1 VSFDS
6 TVQSFVLTPFL
17 TATSGGRRV
26 SSFNDGTP
34 GALAFFWQAPTPP
47 GASEGRAYL
56 VSTQS
61 PFAIEL
67 IQRAVGTSVDGKFGD
82 LTRRA
87 VIADANVHGVPFPPE
102 EPALAPLMSYALN
115 RAFFGGVGRVALP
128 GSVVYPN
135 IVTAQRANGNSTRVV
150 IRDIATGQIVSM
162 VPTVING
169 QQVSIPSTATQPPP
183 STPTPESRPPVTP
196 QPTPTATTS
205 YGRLDV
211 TVRAPPA
218 SELPAGSRF
227 TGFTPW
233 TADGSNR
240 LIEQQV
246 RGEETHAVFDVAVPA
261 GGASNVPVGG
271 PFTIASADGAPHE
284 ARFQVVLPVRDGAV
298 TTAVIQIH
306 VSGSQVTAEVVSQ
319 STVPATAAQPQGQP
333 PVALPESRPESGLS
347 TYGNNALGNV
357 NVAQPPV
364 VQQPPAPTGMSTA
377 AKVGIGTAVAALV
390 VGGVWTFR
398 KQLGISKS

>member
-1 VSFDS
+1 MSFDS

-17 TATSGGRRV
+17 TATSGGRKV
-26 SSFNDGTP
+26 SSFADGTP
-34 GALAFFWQAPTPP
+34 GALAFFWQAPTPS
-47 GASEGRAYL
+47 GAEEGRAYL

-67 IQRAVGTSVDGKFGD
+67 IQRAVGTTVDGKFGD

-87 VIADANVHGVPFPPE
+87 VIADANARGVPFSPE

-135 IVTAQRANGNSTRVV
+135 IVTAQRANGSSTRVV

-183 STPTPESRPPVTP
+183 STATTTESRPPITP
-196 QPTPTATTS
+196 QPTPTTA

-218 SELPAGSRF
+218 SELPSGSRF

-233 TADGSNR
+233 TATGSNR

-246 RGEETHAVFDVAVPA
+246 RGEETHAVFDVAVAA
-261 GGASNVPVGG
+261 GGTTNVPVGG
-271 PFTIASADGAPHE
+271 PFTIASADGTQRPAT
-284 ARFQVVLPVRDGAV
+284 FQVILPVRDGAT

-306 VSGSQVTAEVVSQ
+306 VNGSQVTAEVVSQ
-319 STVPATAAQPQGQP
+319 NTTSSTPAQPQAQP
-333 PVALPESRPESGLS
+333 DGALPESRPESGLS
-347 TYGNNALGNV
+347 PYGNNALGNV
-357 NVAQPPV
+357 PAAQPPV

-377 AKVGIGTAVAALV
+377 AKVGIGAAVAVLV
-390 VGGVWTFR
+390 VGGVYTFR
-398 KQLGISKS
+398 KELGISKS